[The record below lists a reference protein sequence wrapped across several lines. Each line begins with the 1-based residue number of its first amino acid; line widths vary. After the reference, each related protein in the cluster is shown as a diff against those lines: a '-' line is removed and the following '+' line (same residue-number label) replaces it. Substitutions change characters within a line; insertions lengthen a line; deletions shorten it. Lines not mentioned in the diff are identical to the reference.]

1 MTTDTPAGAR
11 PAPVLRRRSVRL
23 LAGVATAVLAL
34 DLITKITAVA
44 TLEDRPPIAV
54 IDGFLYLTLLRNP
67 GAAWSMAS
75 GYTWALTVIAV
86 VVIGV
91 IVRIARRLAST
102 GWAVG
107 LGMIL
112 GGALGNLID
121 RLFRAP
127 GPMRGH
133 VVDMLAVFS
142 PDGSIFPVFNIADPG
157 IVGGGLL
164 LAMMALRG
172 IEIDGTRPE

>member
-1 MTTDTPAGAR
+1 MTADTPWGAT
-11 PAPVLRRRSVRL
+11 PVSAVRRRSVLL
-23 LAGVATAVLAL
+23 LAGVAAAVLAL
-34 DLITKITAVA
+34 DLITKVTAVA
-44 TLEDRPPIAV
+44 ALEDRPPIV
-54 IDGFLYLTLLRNP
+54 LIDGFLYLTLLRNP
-67 GAAWSMAS
+67 GAAWSMAAD
-75 GYTWALTVIAV
+75 YTWVLTVIAV

-91 IVRIARRLAST
+91 IVRISRRLAST

-112 GGALGNLID
+112 GGTLGNLVD

-157 IVGGGLL
+157 IVGGAAVLVV
-164 LAMMALRG
+164 MALRG
-172 IEIDGTRPE
+172 VEIDGTRPG